1 MILFEPCRRGGY
13 IIRGSSSF
21 FHNRVSLYYL
31 KIINHKIEGYVS
43 FRVVKICEILKT
55 SKNYYIEKWRYFNF
69 YLLLSSNEV

>member
-31 KIINHKIEGYVS
+31 KLINHKIEGYVS
-43 FRVVKICEILKT
+43 FRVVKKYV
-55 SKNYYIEKWRYFNF
+55 KY
-69 YLLLSSNEV
+69 